1 MKIAIIGGAGFI
13 GTYLTKAYLDA
24 GHDVLVIDSLVHS
37 ICQAID
43 PRARFYHI
51 DIRAPELRTILS
63 LERPDIVSHHATQ
76 QHNLPVEQALTDAD
90 VHVRGLL
97 NVLECC
103 VNASVPKFVFASGG
117 NSLYGQV
124 RREDL
129 PLTETAPLCPQSA
142 HDINKVAG
150 EWYVRYYTQ
159 QYGLKHTI
167 VRYANVY
174 GTGYATRIPH
184 PIHYFAAMLLEQR
197 QPVMH
202 EKGHS
207 LQDHIFIDDVVR
219 ANLCL
224 LKRGDNRTLHISS
237 GQGVTLNQIY
247 QKIAQALE
255 SRLEPLYLPRAYQH
269 ETEIILDNSQAQ
281 QSLGWQPEISIHEGI
296 QLTIARIREKQA
308 LPQQSSH
315 TPTIKTAELTNVKT
329 EELTIIKTEELA
341 TAIETT
347 LTRV

>member
-1 MKIAIIGGAGFI
+1 MKIAIIGGTGFI
-13 GTYLTKAYLDA
+13 GTYVTKAYLDA

-37 ICQAID
+37 ICRTTD

-51 DIRAPELRTILS
+51 DIRAPELRTILY
-63 LERPDIVSHHATQ
+63 LERPDIVSHHAR
-76 QHNLPVEQALTDAD
+76 QHRQLPVEQALTDAD

-97 NVLECC
+97 NVLDSC
-103 VNASVPKFVFASGG
+103 VNACVKKIIFASGG
-117 NSLYGQV
+117 CSLYGGYV
-124 RREDL
+124 SREQL
-129 PLTETAPLCPQSA
+129 PLAETAPLCPQSA

-184 PIHYFAAMLLEQR
+184 PIHYFVAMLLEQQR
-197 QPVMH
+197 PVIR
-202 EKGHS
+202 EKGDA

-224 LKRGDNRTLHISS
+224 LKRGENRTFHISS

-247 QKIAQALE
+247 QKIAQELG
-255 SRLEPLYLPRAYQH
+255 SHLEPIYLPKAYEH
-269 ETEIILDNSQAQ
+269 ETEIILDNSHAQ
-281 QSLGWQPEISIHEGI
+281 CSLGWQPEISLHEGI
-296 QLTIARIREKQA
+296 RLTIARIREKQQQA
-308 LPQQSSH
+308 LPP
-315 TPTIKTAELTNVKT
+315 PTAHMPIVRT
-329 EELTIIKTEELA
+329 EEIA
-341 TAIETT
+341 TTIETT
-347 LTRV
+347 LTHA